1 MASSTS
7 GTSVAVFTCLW
18 IFVLTEDQQQIT
30 AKTGENVT
38 LQCLDP
44 RGGDIELLEWTRRDL
59 NVFVWRRGKMSEDD
73 QHESFKNRVELRDP
87 QMKNGNV
94 SITAK
99 TGENVTLQC
108 LDPRGGDIELLEW
121 MRRDL
126 NVFVWKHG
134 KLSKDDQHESFKNRV
149 ELKDPQMKNGNFSVI
164 LKNVTINDTG
174 TYECRVRNSNTQP
187 PPQSICNITLTVIDS
202 DQVWKWIHHLPD
214 TSHLTSH
221 SLITGGGAGRTDDG
235 GDMDGRVGLIVG
247 LSLCLVLLIIIV
259 IYYLIYRKYNVP
271 PEDAAD

>member
-59 NVFVWRRGKMSEDD
+59 NVFVWR
-73 QHESFKNRVELRDP
+73 H
-87 QMKNGNV
+87 GNMC
-94 SITAK
+94 
-99 TGENVTLQC
+99 E
-108 LDPRGGDIELLEW
+108 
-121 MRRDL
+121 
-126 NVFVWKHG
+126 
-134 KLSKDDQHESFKNRV
+134 DDQHESFKNRV

-174 TYECRVRNSNTQP
+174 TYECRVRYSNTQP

-202 DQVWKWIHHLPD
+202 
-214 TSHLTSH
+214 
-221 SLITGGGAGRTDDG
+221 GGGAGHTDDG